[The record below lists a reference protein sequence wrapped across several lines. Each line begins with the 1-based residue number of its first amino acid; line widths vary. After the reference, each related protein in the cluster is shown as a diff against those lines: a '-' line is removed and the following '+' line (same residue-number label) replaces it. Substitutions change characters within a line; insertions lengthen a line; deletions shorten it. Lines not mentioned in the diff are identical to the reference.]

1 MYKKICKWRVLGMS
15 KNVVNSAYW
24 LSVDH
29 QMDLVIIVS
38 VAYHMSVDMS
48 FQYNLSVLLHIG
60 QRRRIYFINSKTH
73 STGKIALPAC

>member
-1 MYKKICKWRVLGMS
+1 MS

-38 VAYHMSVDMS
+38 VAYHMSVDM
-48 FQYNLSVLLHIG
+48 
-60 QRRRIYFINSKTH
+60 
-73 STGKIALPAC
+73 